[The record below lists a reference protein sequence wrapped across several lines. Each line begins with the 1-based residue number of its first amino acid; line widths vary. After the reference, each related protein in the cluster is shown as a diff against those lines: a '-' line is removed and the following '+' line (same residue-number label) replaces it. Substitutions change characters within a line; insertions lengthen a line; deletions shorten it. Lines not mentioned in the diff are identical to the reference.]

1 MAQPNYTDIQKLLSE
16 YKEEDVKIYIAYL
29 DELWNKKE
37 KDKDSWDW
45 KTPNQ
50 AWMSNR
56 KTEQYAN
63 YFMKVSQEWLVFDGK
78 HITLQTTGISYDYVA
93 LKNKMLLIYPDSKI
107 DMSLV
112 YKGDTFSFSKENG
125 KIHYTHDIS
134 NPFWQKETDIIWG
147 YVVIKNGRGEF
158 LTRMSLA
165 DLEKHKA
172 TAKTQAIWKAWLTEM
187 YRKTL
192 MKKACSEHF
201 KDIFTGIE
209 EQDNEEYEPTVTSME
224 QRNDIDIVAE
234 IKTLEELKEFYLK
247 NKGKGKDFDA
257 IVNKRKIELI
267 EEGKKKDLEN
277 PPVE

>member
-1 MAQPNYTDIQKLLSE
+1 MEQPNYTDIQKLLSE

-37 KDKDSWDW
+37 KDKDTQEW
-45 KTPNQ
+45 KPTNQ
-50 AWMSNR
+50 HWMTNR
-56 KTEQYAN
+56 KTEQFAN
-63 YFMKVSQEWLVFDGK
+63 YFMRVSQEWLVFDGK
-78 HITLQTTGISYDYVA
+78 HITLQSTGISYDYVA

-125 KIHYTHDIS
+125 KIHYKHDIS
-134 NPFWQKETDIIWG
+134 NPFWQKETDIVWG

-158 LTRMSLA
+158 LTRMSLD
-165 DLEKHKA
+165 DLKKHQA

-209 EQDNEEYEPTVTSME
+209 EQDNENYDPTITTPEKRSEVDE
-224 QRNDIDIVAE
+224 INDI
-234 IKTLEELKEFYLK
+234 KTIEELKAYWEA
-247 NKGKGKDFDA
+247 NKGKWKEFA
-257 IVNKRKIELI
+257 SEITRRKAEILDSLPP
-267 EEGKKKDLEN
+267 DLTL
-277 PPVE
+277 PPQ

>member
-1 MAQPNYTDIQKLLSE
+1 MALPQVPEVEKLLSA
-16 YKEEDVKIYIAYL
+16 YDHDDVLIYCWYL
-29 DELWNKKE
+29 QSIIDE
-37 KDKDSWDW
+37 KDKETW
-45 KTPNQ
+45 KMKNGHM
-50 AWMSNR
+50 AF
-56 KTEQYAN
+56 KTEWQLAN
-63 YFMKVSQEWLVFDGK
+63 FFIRVNNEWLKFDGK
-78 HITLQTTGISYDYVA
+78 HITLQSTWISYDYVA

-125 KIHYTHDIS
+125 KVNYTHEIS
-134 NPFWQKETDIIWG
+134 NPFWQKETDIVWG

-209 EQDNEEYEPTVTSME
+209 EQDNENYDPTVTTPEKRSE
-224 QRNDIDIVAE
+224 VDE
-234 IKTLEELKEFYLK
+234 INAITTIEALKAYWEA
-247 NKGKGKDFDA
+247 NKGKWKEFA
-257 IVNKRKIELI
+257 AEITRRKAEILDSLPP
-267 EEGKKKDLEN
+267 DLTL
-277 PPVE
+277 PPQ